1 MSTSTTQSPG
11 HARLARRSLEV
22 ITAHQAASGAYPAC
36 PGYEVYRYSWFRDG
50 SFVAEAA
57 SRYGATGS
65 ADAFH
70 RWCANVITDRASRI
84 ERIIAVRAAG
94 GQPAEADLLPTRY
107 TLDGAD
113 TGDVGWWDFQTDGY
127 GTWLWALTEH
137 LRRHGGD
144 PAPYREAI
152 RLTVGYLAATWDLPC
167 YDWWEESKE
176 HRHGATL
183 GAIRGGLAA
192 VGAAG
197 LDTAGRCGPTVTRI
211 DALVREQGLYGG
223 GLAKWLGGAAV
234 DASLLAC
241 LTPFGSVDPAGP
253 VARATLAAI
262 ERDLVEPEGGVHRYL
277 QDVFYGGGQWPVLAG
292 LLGWHYARVGRT
304 GDALRELE
312 WIASRSTADGL
323 LPEQAPGVRLLAPEH
338 LAEWEER
345 WGPNATPLLWSH
357 AMYLILAH
365 ELGVSV

>member
-1 MSTSTTQSPG
+1 MPTPATQSPG

-22 ITAHQAASGAYPAC
+22 ITTEQAPSGAYPAC
-36 PGYEVYRYSWFRDG
+36 PDYEVYRYSWFRDG
-50 SFVAEAA
+50 SFIAEAA
-57 SRYGATGS
+57 SRGGAVDS

-70 RWCANVITDRASRI
+70 RWCANVVTDRADRI
-84 ERIIAVRAAG
+84 GRIVAARAAG
-94 GQPAEADLLPTRY
+94 EQPAEADLLPTRY
-107 TLDGAD
+107 TLEGAD

-137 LRRHGGD
+137 LRRHGSD
-144 PAPYREAI
+144 PAPYREAV

-167 YDWWEESKE
+167 YDWWEEYRE

-192 VGAAG
+192 IHAAG
-197 LDTAGRCGPTVTRI
+197 LDDTGLCERTVTRI
-211 DALVREQGLYGG
+211 DTLVRDDGLYDG
-223 GLAKWLGGAAV
+223 GLAKWLGGDTV

-241 LTPFGSVDPAGP
+241 LTPFASVDPAGP
-253 VARATLAAI
+253 IARATLAAI
-262 ERDLVEPEGGVHRYL
+262 ERDLVEPEGGVHRYP

-292 LLGWHYARVGRT
+292 LLGWHYARVGRVD
-304 GDALRELE
+304 DARRELD
-312 WIASRSTADGL
+312 WIASQAADGL

-338 LAEWEER
+338 LARWEER

-365 ELGVSV
+365 ELGVLV